1 MKRLCAWILALV
13 LLLSATALASVMPEA
28 DKTVLSAGETVNV
41 AVKLDAPIEG
51 VYGLSYDLYFNDELF
66 DYVPASSTKGD
77 AISGEATTL
86 QVSAKAKT
94 DAEGRKYALISYYDP
109 TGEGQTVAAGTLYTI
124 AFTAKTD
131 IAADSEASF
140 ERKKEKVRDVSRNE
154 IAGDAVDVPADKATL
169 SVTVQTG
176 SPTIAL
182 GDRRAVSARV
192 GQEIEVPVYFN
203 DTPTVGM
210 AAFIVEF
217 DSEKLSYASA
227 SSEGGIAENNVNVA
241 VVEGGENRLMVATLG
256 GFVTK
261 TGRLCTLKFTVKD
274 TASAGDTAAI
284 ALPNV
289 TTDDGDYPMVLDE
302 NMIPVGGMKYAA
314 LTVNILAAPQVT
326 GIALDKTALRLEAGE
341 EAVLNATVTA
351 EDGANTEVIWNSEN
365 EEIATVADGRIT
377 AVAEGET
384 TITAQAG
391 DQTATCTVTVT
402 PAVDY
407 GYTVELLEDQTID
420 IQGEATVSIVV
431 GVGKK
436 EERATYNAV
445 DMELKYD
452 SSKLKYAGE
461 KTIGD
466 VRISDDENG
475 TLKLVRYGA
484 SLDVNT
490 VLAAL
495 KFQPVAA
502 GKAKV
507 EFVSAKVD
515 ESDNAS
521 IQDAPDASWDKKFGF
536 VTITIGGYTVT
547 LPDEF
552 EGDRA
557 TVPGQNYTFSAKET
571 EHYDYSDV
579 KATIDGNE
587 VKVIDNGDGTY
598 TIEADDITGDII
610 ITGNRTGKIFA
621 VTITGP
627 DTTGAET
634 AQYGVDYTFTIDK
647 KSGYTYELKV
657 NAPYTSNGDG
667 TYTIVGTDITKNI
680 AIEVTRTEEVKPPGW
695 NDGHHPRRRIGCRGR
710 GRPEP
715 DGGQR
720 QGLHAEAHQGCG
732 LRLRGQGGRY
742 GARAQRGRQLYHPW
756 QHD

>member
-1 MKRLCAWILALV
+1 M
-13 LLLSATALASVMPEA
+13 
-28 DKTVLSAGETVNV
+28 
-41 AVKLDAPIEG
+41 
-51 VYGLSYDLYFNDELF
+51 
-66 DYVPASSTKGD
+66 
-77 AISGEATTL
+77 
-86 QVSAKAKT
+86 
-94 DAEGRKYALISYYDP
+94 
-109 TGEGQTVAAGTLYTI
+109 
-124 AFTAKTD
+124 
-131 IAADSEASF
+131 
-140 ERKKEKVRDVSRNE
+140 
-154 IAGDAVDVPADKATL
+154 
-169 SVTVQTG
+169 
-176 SPTIAL
+176 
-182 GDRRAVSARV
+182 
-192 GQEIEVPVYFN
+192 
-203 DTPTVGM
+203 
-210 AAFIVEF
+210 
-217 DSEKLSYASA
+217 
-227 SSEGGIAENNVNVA
+227 
-241 VVEGGENRLMVATLG
+241 
-256 GFVTK
+256 
-261 TGRLCTLKFTVKD
+261 
-274 TASAGDTAAI
+274 
-284 ALPNV
+284 

-420 IQGEATVSIVV
+420 IQGEVTVSIVV

-579 KATIDGNE
+579 KATIGGYTVTLPDEFEGDRATVPGQNYTFSAKETEHYDYSDVKATIDGNE

-610 ITGNRTGKIFA
+610 ITGNRTGKIFT

-667 TYTIVGTDITKNI
+667 TYTIAGTDITKNI
-680 AIEVTRTEEVKPPGW
+680 AIEVTRTEEVKPPVGTTAITIVGVSDDEVEGGLNQTAA
-695 NDGHHPRRRIGCRGR
+695 NDRDFTLKLIKDAAYDYVVKVGDTVLEPNEDGSYTIPGSMIHGTALTVTIEKSVAAPAVEVTEYLKLKEAEGETAGQSMWLVLVSGKPVDGNVYSFNSSAMFTSEKYDGAYCYLMISGKTIEEVRDAAAALVDQKPGT
-710 GRPEP
+710 PEAIAY
-715 DGGQR
+715 DGNVNNTKVVDINDAQLVYDMYKAKYDEFTETVAVENFLRADMDGSR
-720 QGLHAEAHQGCG
+720 SITVKDAAEIVALVHEEFP
-732 LRLRGQGGRY
+732 
-742 GARAQRGRQLYHPW
+742 AE
-756 QHD
+756 

>member
-1 MKRLCAWILALV
+1 M
-13 LLLSATALASVMPEA
+13 
-28 DKTVLSAGETVNV
+28 
-41 AVKLDAPIEG
+41 
-51 VYGLSYDLYFNDELF
+51 
-66 DYVPASSTKGD
+66 
-77 AISGEATTL
+77 
-86 QVSAKAKT
+86 
-94 DAEGRKYALISYYDP
+94 
-109 TGEGQTVAAGTLYTI
+109 
-124 AFTAKTD
+124 
-131 IAADSEASF
+131 
-140 ERKKEKVRDVSRNE
+140 
-154 IAGDAVDVPADKATL
+154 
-169 SVTVQTG
+169 
-176 SPTIAL
+176 
-182 GDRRAVSARV
+182 
-192 GQEIEVPVYFN
+192 
-203 DTPTVGM
+203 
-210 AAFIVEF
+210 
-217 DSEKLSYASA
+217 
-227 SSEGGIAENNVNVA
+227 NVA

-274 TASAGDTAAI
+274 TASTGDTAAI

-420 IQGEATVSIVV
+420 IQGEVTVSIVV

-521 IQDAPDASWDKKFGF
+521 LQDAPDASWDKEFGF

-598 TIEADDITGDII
+598 TIEADDITGDIV
-610 ITGNRTGKIFA
+610 ITGNRTGKIFT

-634 AQYGVDYTFTIDK
+634 AQYGVDYTFAIDK

-657 NAPYTSNGDG
+657 NAPYTSNGDD
-667 TYTIVGTDITKNI
+667 TYTIAGTDITKNI
-680 AIEVTRTEEVKPPGW
+680 AIEVTRTEEVNPPVGTTAITIVGVSDDEVEGSLNQTAANDRDFTLKLIKDAAYDYVVKVGDTVLEPNEDGSYTIPGSMINGTALTVTIEKSVAAPAVEVAEYLKLKEAEGETAGQSMWLVLVSGKPVDGNVYSFNGNAMFTSEKYDGAYCYLMISGKTIEEVRDAAAALVNQKPGTPEAIAYDGNVNNTKVVDI
-695 NDGHHPRRRIGCRGR
+695 NDAQLVYDMYKAKYDEFTETVAVENFLRADM
-710 GRPEP
+710 
-715 DGGQR
+715 DGSR
-720 QGLHAEAHQGCG
+720 SITVKDAAEIVALVHEEFP
-732 LRLRGQGGRY
+732 
-742 GARAQRGRQLYHPW
+742 AE
-756 QHD
+756 